1 MANEKQFRRTSAGD
15 AEVVSAKAGLSVPER
30 KVLAKLTTSQDAATL
45 AQSAALTFPGVSA
58 ALDRLEK
65 LGLVE
70 STGGAK
76 VARDGLSASAR
87 YSPTSGAG
95 LKIIVGALV
104 AAGIGFGGWKAMSP
118 SKKTPSVAA
127 TTTPEPT
134 SVAPAITAPSNVPP
148 PAAPPQSAPAAVTP
162 APAKSAESTPTKT
175 EKQLKDADAAAKK
188 AAALK
193 APEPV
198 PPKATPAALAAIP
211 IPSPAPAPIVTPP
224 AAVAS
229 PTPTAAPTAAPA
241 PAPTAAPT
249 PAPTAA
255 PAPAPTAAPT
265 PAPTAAPARA
275 AAPVGPPKLL
285 TREEPVFPRAAI
297 ARGVSEGTVLA
308 KLFIDAA
315 GNVTKV
321 DIVRAQPPRTF
332 DNEVI
337 RALSR
342 WKYERSGQDS
352 TAQVELSFK
361 AE

>member
-45 AQSAALTFPGVSA
+45 AQRAALTFPGVSV

-76 VARDGLSASAR
+76 VTRDGLSASAR

-127 TTTPEPT
+127 TTIPEPA
-134 SVAPAITAPSNVPP
+134 SVAPAITALGNLLP
-148 PAAPPQSAPAAVTP
+148 PAAPPQGASVAVTP
-162 APAKSAESTPTKT
+162 APAKTAESTPTKT
-175 EKQLKDADAAAKK
+175 EKPLKEVDATAKK

-193 APEPV
+193 AVEAV
-198 PPKATPAALAAIP
+198 PPKATPAASAAIP
-211 IPSPAPAPIVTPP
+211 IPSPAPAPIATPP
-224 AAVAS
+224 APVAS

-241 PAPTAAPT
+241 PSAAPT

-265 PAPTAAPARA
+265 PAPTAAPARV
-275 AAPVGPPKLL
+275 AAPSAPPKLL